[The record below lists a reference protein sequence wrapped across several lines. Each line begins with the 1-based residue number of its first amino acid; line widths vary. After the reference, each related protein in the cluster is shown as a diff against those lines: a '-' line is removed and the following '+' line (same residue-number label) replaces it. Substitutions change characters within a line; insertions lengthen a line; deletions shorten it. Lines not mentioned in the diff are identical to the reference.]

1 MVQLCLPRKE
11 KGQAI
16 RKNACQKGAPADQDH
31 DNAEKSFL
39 KGIVVV
45 DTKGSASAKKG
56 WRWWVRKLQEGYE
69 RPIQSN

>member
-16 RKNACQKGAPADQDH
+16 RKNARQKGAPADQDH
-31 DNAEKSFL
+31 DNAEASFL

-45 DTKGSASAKKG
+45 DTKGSASAKG
-56 WRWWVRKLQEGYE
+56 WR
-69 RPIQSN
+69 